1 MDWIRLLW
9 AGILLNSGG
18 IVGLSLTLDSRV
30 KLVFVVV
37 GAFIEVIFGV
47 LILMGHR
54 KISSLITKLEEEP

>member
-1 MDWIRLLW
+1 M
-9 AGILLNSGG
+9 LLNGGG

-47 LILMGHR
+47 LILMAHR
-54 KISSLITKLEEEP
+54 KISSLITKLEKEP